1 MNRDV
6 FFIGDSHTAFFSGS
20 NKNVYNVKQ
29 YQIGNYE
36 DTIDSRKVYFGWQ
49 HSRAAYNV
57 DKDLLKEIISP
68 YYEKIN
74 DKSFIV
80 FAFGGMDVRFH
91 LKKYKNCKDV
101 VYSYA
106 DVCVEFANELNAG
119 FIFMETW
126 YTNNDIEEYT
136 EFNQYLKEYCLEKK
150 LYSPIKIINNIVE
163 YNYKSEDFYN
173 HMGKKDSKKVLEY
186 SLETIKR
193 IEEENA

>member
-1 MNRDV
+1 MIKDV

-20 NKNVYNVKQ
+20 SKNVYNVKQ
-29 YQIGNYE
+29 YQMGNHE
-36 DTIDSRKVYFGWQ
+36 EIIDNRNVYFGWQ
-49 HSRAAYNV
+49 HSIAAYNV
-57 DKDLLKEIISP
+57 DVNLLKEIIRP

-74 DKSFIV
+74 DKSIIV

-91 LKKYKNCKDV
+91 LKKYKNCKEV

-106 DVCVEFANELNAG
+106 NVCLEFANELNAN

-136 EFNQYLKEYCLEKK
+136 EFNKHLHDYCLEKN
-150 LYSPIKIINNIVE
+150 LYPPIKIINNIVE

-173 HMGKKDSKKVLEY
+173 HMGKKDSKKVLDY
-186 SLETIKR
+186 SLKIIKE
-193 IEEENA
+193 IEDKNA